1 MKKVL
6 GCKRII
12 LCDDGL
18 IIDTDLLA
26 FDQLKLKGKSDL
38 VKHFRRNRLG
48 LDDGFGF

>member
-6 GCKRII
+6 GCKQII

-26 FDQLKLKGKSDL
+26 FDQLKLKGKPDL

-48 LDDGFGF
+48 LDDGFGL